1 MERRLETFP
10 GTQRTERRKNENV
23 SLRVYAVKNRM
34 QIANGF
40 LLL

>member
-1 MERRLETFP
+1 MEWKLFP
-10 GTQRTERRKNENV
+10 AHNEQNVEKDENV
-23 SLRVYAVKNRM
+23 SLRVYAAKNRM